1 MRPKVICHMI
11 ISVDGRLY
19 LDRWTKPAAG
29 IDAEKLVGCYE
40 ELAKRFEADG
50 WIVGRVP
57 WSTSSTE

>member
-1 MRPKVICHMI
+1 MI

-50 WIVGRVP
+50 WIVGRV
-57 WSTSSTE
+57 TMEHVVD